1 MVHIY
6 IGFAFRN
13 LLYHIIIDHDCCDLC
28 EKKCDCKQC
37 VTLPL
42 EKILE
47 LTDLGVATTDE
58 VSDSDS
64 DSNTISYIYQSASDT
79 DDALLDL
86 NLENTLSL

>member
-1 MVHIY
+1 MIVAI
-6 IGFAFRN
+6 
-13 LLYHIIIDHDCCDLC
+13 CV
-28 EKKCDCKQC
+28 KKKFYCKQC

-42 EKILE
+42 ENILE

-58 VSDSDS
+58 VADSDS

-79 DDALLDL
+79 DDALLHL

>member
-1 MVHIY
+1 MIVAI
-6 IGFAFRN
+6 
-13 LLYHIIIDHDCCDLC
+13 CVK
-28 EKKCDCKQC
+28 KKCDCKQC

-47 LTDLGVATTDE
+47 LSDLGVATTDE
-58 VSDSDS
+58 VSDSDY

-86 NLENTLSL
+86 NLENPFSL